1 MGYKI
6 KYVLKKSK
14 PVFITII
21 LLWIALSIVFVAPA
35 SISIVDAQV
44 DGKINFDK
52 FTDVFIKRLGSII
65 PNIQDIFK
73 EEYIKTFAKG
83 EGYLVIVLLI
93 VAAIGSIKML
103 PKNEYTDIE
112 HGSSDWAEK
121 GEQYKILSPNKGI
134 LLAEKNYLPVDKRG
148 NVNVLVVGRF
158 RFW

>member
-14 PVFITII
+14 VVLMITVV
-21 LLWIALSIVFVAPA
+21 LWVLLSIVLIMPGT
-35 SISIVDAQV
+35 ISVIDSTI
-44 DGKINFDK
+44 DGKVDSTKFIEIFSSKMGNIGSNF
-52 FTDVFIKRLGSII
+52 TTVFKG
-65 PNIQDIFK
+65 
-73 EEYIKTFAKG
+73 EYIKTFLKG
-83 EGYLVIVLLI
+83 ELYLIITLFFITLI
-93 VAAIGSIKML
+93 GFIRNM

-112 HGSSDWAEK
+112 HGSSDWAER

-148 NVNVLVVGRF
+148 NTNVLVVGRF